1 MTISR
6 ISQANGLVKKN
17 KFDAFIISRLSNI
30 RYLCGYSGSNGLVVL
45 APPKAYFLTDFR
57 YIVQAGKEVK
67 GCQIIIAER
76 ELINELIKLPC
87 LRRKARVGFES
98 AHLVVRSLNRLKEL
112 LPKATFIPVENLA
125 ESLAIKKD
133 SSEINKI
140 KKATKIADTVF
151 SAILPLIKPGVKER
165 DIALEISY
173 RMVKLGADGPSFETI
188 VASGQRSSMPHGIA
202 SDRRFKKGDF
212 ITLDFG
218 CFYAGY
224 ASDLTR
230 TVVLGKANA
239 RQKKLYNIV
248 LKAQLAAIGAARA
261 GMLAKELD
269 KVARDVIVRE
279 GYGDYFGHGLGHGLG
294 LEVHSAPVV
303 APRSEETLEVGNV
316 FTIEPGIYIPNW
328 GGVRIEDDVLLT
340 DGACRVL
347 TRAPKELIE
356 L

>member
-1 MTISR
+1 MAVSR
-6 ISQANGLVKKN
+6 IEQANSLVRKQ
-17 KFDAFIISRLSNI
+17 KFDAFLVSRPSNI
-30 RYLCGYSGSNGLVVL
+30 RYLCGYSGSNGLLAL

-57 YIVQAGKEVK
+57 YIVQTSKEVK
-67 GCQIIIAER
+67 GCQIVIADR
-76 ELINELIKLPC
+76 ELISEVVKLPC
-87 LRRKARVGFES
+87 FAGKARVGFE
-98 AHLVVRSLNRLKEL
+98 AVHMTVKNLNRIKEL
-112 LPKATFIPVENLA
+112 LPKAIFVPSENLV

-133 SSEINKI
+133 TTEINKI

-151 SAILPLIKPGVKER
+151 SAILPLIRPGVKER

-218 CFYAGY
+218 CFFGGY

-239 RQKKLYNIV
+239 KQKKLYNIV

-261 GMLAKELD
+261 GMLARELD
-269 KVARDVIVRE
+269 KVARDIIVRE

-294 LEVHSAPVV
+294 LEIHTGPVV
-303 APRSEETLEVGNV
+303 APRSEETLVAGNV
-316 FTIEPGIYIPNW
+316 FTVEPGIYIPNW

-340 DGACRVL
+340 NGACRVL
-347 TRAPKELIE
+347 TKSPKELIE